1 MFFNFNFMKKL
12 RSFRIL
18 LCVFFVASMFSACNK
33 SENLSPEATSP
44 IIGNNARIEENIQ
57 KFSNELPKVKNGRL
71 IFKDWKHFVGTWQSL
86 NTVSLEEIKSWED
99 GLKFY
104 SLRSFNKDTTNA
116 PHFKEYKFPDGYEA
130 VINPDGEVQIGNII
144 SIFKDG
150 YKYFMFDKYEAE
162 LGKLKNNQ
170 LQANEEKAKGIV
182 KAKFPTPTGITEKVT
197 SNGRVEGSAV
207 LGGNQ
212 FREMIWEY
220 STNITYRITFGL
232 INRLD
237 LQPYLVDPGIVVG
250 WDSYLETYVDLG
262 YWRRNFWGQ
271 WNLVGAGEYRDQ
283 WIRNLNINAVPPT
296 TGGTVSAPPSIFN
309 GSIYGNT
316 RWVNQLGFA
325 SGTIN
330 YTPTWNIINFSGDY
344 EMRVY
349 PHYNQYAPHTSNKSI
364 GLYRE
369 PAFFQ

>member
-1 MFFNFNFMKKL
+1 
-12 RSFRIL
+12 
-18 LCVFFVASMFSACNK
+18 
-33 SENLSPEATSP
+33 
-44 IIGNNARIEENIQ
+44 
-57 KFSNELPKVKNGRL
+57 
-71 IFKDWKHFVGTWQSL
+71 L
-86 NTVSLEEIKSWED
+86 N
-99 GLKFY
+99 FY
-104 SLRSFNKDTTNA
+104 SLRNFNQDTTHIA
-116 PHFKEYKFPDGYEA
+116 RFKDYKFPTGYEA
-130 VINPDGEVQIGNII
+130 AINPDGEVQIGSII
-144 SIFKDG
+144 SIFKND
-150 YKYFMFDKYEAE
+150 YKYFLFEKDEDA
-162 LGKLKNNQ
+162 LAKLKKNE
-170 LQANEEKAKGIV
+170 LKASEEKEKGVV
-182 KAKFPTPTGITEKVT
+182 KVAFPKPTGTTEKAA

-271 WNLVGAGEYRDQ
+271 WNLVSAGEYRDQ
-283 WIRNLNINAVPPT
+283 WIRNLNISAIPPT
-296 TGGTVSAPPSIFN
+296 TGGFVSPPPSIFN
-309 GSIYGNT
+309 SSQYGNT

-325 SGTIN
+325 SGSII
-330 YTPTWNIINFSGDY
+330 YTPTWNIINYSGDY

-349 PHYNQYAPHTSNKSI
+349 PHYNQYAPHASNKST

-369 PAFFQ
+369 LAFFQ